1 MASNFNR
8 KLRLPRIHFRV
19 LLHATWDKGLYFSS
33 EGRRAEDFSALKNPT
48 TPAGVEPAN
57 LLTKGQHATSRTP
70 KPLNGIIPGHV
81 WNSHFRQRAALV
93 LHRFTRN
100 FCSPFI
106 ISFFASITNIQMSHF
121 AIPSGVLVHIHFR
134 VPNSWVQDVTMTLN
148 RTWEIT
154 VALISIIM
162 SHINYTIFTLARLMS
177 AIFMTTWGSL
187 KNWP

>member
-1 MASNFNR
+1 MPDCHVTCR
-8 KLRLPRIHFRV
+8 KST
-19 LLHATWDKGLYFSS
+19 TWDKELYFPT
-33 EGRRAEDFSALKNPT
+33 EGRRAEDSFALKNPT
-48 TPAGVEPAN
+48 ASAGSEPAK
-57 LLTKGQHATSRTP
+57 LGTKGQHATSRTP